1 MTPLRAA
8 KAQCDNYQPDG
19 SCLGIASRGDLSMY
33 RFRKE
38 GLPCH
43 LCSGERGS
51 YFEEIIMPMRL
62 ERPVEAKSLAS
73 AVAPISVSTGCKP
86 FCGFVLSAEK
96 RRFKPGKGYVLTV
109 VQNTGVK
116 RTKNTIPI
124 GSAKIGLLT
133 TTVNGFFA

>member
-19 SCLGIASRGDLSMY
+19 SCLGITSRGDLSMY

-43 LCSGERGS
+43 LGSGERCS
-51 YFEEIIMPMRL
+51 YFEEIIVPMRL

-73 AVAPISVSTGCKP
+73 AVSAYQRQHRLQALLR
-86 FCGFVLSAEK
+86 FCPKCGETPLQARERLCADCRAKHRRETHQKYNSHRK
-96 RRFKPGKGYVLTV
+96 R
-109 VQNTGVK
+109 QN
-116 RTKNTIPI
+116 RPLNYD
-124 GSAKIGLLT
+124 S
-133 TTVNGFFA
+133 

>member
-43 LCSGERGS
+43 LCSGERCS
-51 YFEEIIMPMRL
+51 YFEEIIVPMRL

-73 AVAPISVSTGCKP
+73 AVSAYQRQHRLQALLR
-86 FCGFVLSAEK
+86 FCPKCGETPLQARERLCADCRAKHRRETHQKYNSHRK
-96 RRFKPGKGYVLTV
+96 R
-109 VQNTGVK
+109 QN
-116 RTKNTIPI
+116 RPLNYD
-124 GSAKIGLLT
+124 S
-133 TTVNGFFA
+133 